1 MKDLV
6 VKDNALVQAQFNLSL
21 SEQRLVLLAI
31 VEARNNGTMID
42 ANSLISIH
50 ASNYAKQFGTDSK
63 TAYKILKAAS
73 EVLEDKKIK
82 FLEKSP
88 KTGKLTPMNVPF
100 LTKAG
105 YEDHSGY
112 IHLRFSLEVIP
123 LITRMGIKFT
133 SYEIQNIVKLT
144 SGYAIRLYEL
154 IIQWRDN
161 KGVTQKYTIAE
172 LREKLGVEPE
182 KYTELYNLKIR
193 VIDLAM
199 KQINKHTDLTVSY
212 KQHKEG
218 RTIVALTFN
227 FKFKTPKKLKD
238 VQADKPFLKLSEK
251 QLQSF
256 SKQLAVLPELGSD
269 APIGATTE
277 DYARSIAIDLQDKEK
292 QKKYIKYLDKVGF
305 KVA

>member
-42 ANSLISIH
+42 ANTLISIH

-112 IHLRFSLEVIP
+112 IHLRFSIEVIP

-161 KGVTQKYTIAE
+161 KGVTQKYSIEE
-172 LREKLGVEPE
+172 LRSKLGVEPE
-182 KYTELYNLKIR
+182 QYTELYNLKIR

-218 RTIVALTFN
+218 RTIVGLTFI

-238 VQADKPFLKLSEK
+238 VTADKPLKLTDK
-251 QLQSF
+251 QISVY
-256 SKQLAVLPELGSD
+256 SRKLAELPELGSD
-269 APIGATTE
+269 APIGATVE
-277 DYARSIAIDLQDKEK
+277 SYASMIAIDLADPNKI
-292 QKKYIKYLDKVGF
+292 IKYAKHLYKIGF
-305 KVA
+305 KAA